1 MRAPVCVAQPRE
13 RLSEPSVQRSTA
25 DGARPTDC
33 GCRGLTGQVSC
44 AGNSA
49 ARTTITDSIAEWVH
63 SSISDSIAEFHLN
76 VALGATSFFEILAKS
91 GSLVRSCVLTSAGAA
106 RPMCV
111 HRAGAAAQGACGH
124 SIDAQRRSP
133 DRGLVARSLV
143 SWRGKRRKTP
153 VQRLR
158 SPEPGQA
165 HGIGRGGEE
174 RTDAATDSMLL
185 EPAPQTVTYPS
196 PEAASDHASPPR
208 TVLFCRGSK

>member
-91 GSLVRSCVLTSAGAA
+91 GSLVRSCVLTSPPEQRDQCVCTEPAPLHRGHAAIVSMRRGDRQIAAWSHVRLSLGAA
-106 RPMCV
+106 NEGKPRSRGCV
-111 HRAGAAAQGACGH
+111 LL
-124 SIDAQRRSP
+124 S
-133 DRGLVARSLV
+133 
-143 SWRGKRRKTP
+143 RGKRTESDVGARNGPMPPLIQCFSNPHRK
-153 VQRLR
+153 L
-158 SPEPGQA
+158 
-165 HGIGRGGEE
+165 
-174 RTDAATDSMLL
+174 
-185 EPAPQTVTYPS
+185 
-196 PEAASDHASPPR
+196 
-208 TVLFCRGSK
+208 